1 MTCIFEQLFLPSR
14 EGGNLTTQVPA
25 TWKPLIYHAAAAGSL
40 YSAAHTRMRRRRL
53 FKLSLILILGV
64 DERPSLLNGF
74 CPLVRLGLVIVD
86 LCNLLLQKS
95 AVSVTHFRR
104 V

>member
-74 CPLVRLGLVIVD
+74 CPPCSTWLSRRGSVL
-86 LCNLLLQKS
+86 S
-95 AVSVTHFRR
+95 SVT
-104 V
+104 VICS